1 MKIFV
6 FLIGILS
13 ALSVSAE
20 SLEDRVKS
28 LEAKVA
34 ELQEMIAKLS
44 IAALGATEKSEG
56 SEGSEDKSVEES
68 LAALMLLA
76 AMSNA
81 LDESKQESEVSL
93 DCIKELDAKTK
104 PLEKNSLYTTVGWML
119 KYQSTCKE
127 SVEAWVNIEWY
138 TSDGFLLEEHSALAR
153 FDPTTEGQVSG
164 EKKHFSTEKYNKVG
178 KFKVSLGQ

>member
-1 MKIFV
+1 MRLLIFT
-6 FLIGILS
+6 L
-13 ALSVSAE
+13 ALTAAINVSAE
-20 SLEDRVKS
+20 SLEDRVKA
-28 LEAKVA
+28 LESQVA

-44 IAALGATEKSEG
+44 IAALGASEKSE
-56 SEGSEDKSVEES
+56 SSEDTSAEES

-81 LDESKQESEVSL
+81 LDESKQESEVSI
-93 DCIKELDAKTK
+93 DCIKELDAKMK

-119 KYQSTCKE
+119 KYQSTCEE

-164 EKKHFSTEKYNKVG
+164 EKKRFSTEKYDKVG

>member
-1 MKIFV
+1 MKLFV

-44 IAALGATEKSEG
+44 IAALGATEK

-119 KYQSTCKE
+119 KYQSTCEE

-138 TSDGFLLEEHSALAR
+138 TSDGFLLEEHSTLAR

-164 EKKHFSTEKYNKVG
+164 EKKRFSTEKYDKVG